1 MNGKDGANVVIVGII
16 GKHRFQLDNRKRA
29 LPIVCMENIRNE
41 IDMRQNAQ
49 HGTAEKCKA
58 FAVILASVQIGT
70 LKIILFIEKIDGHT
84 VFFELED
91 AAIEFSPGKRHG
103 NVA

>member
-1 MNGKDGANVVIVGII
+1 MNGKDGANVVIFGII
-16 GKHRFQLDNRKRA
+16 GKHRFQVDDRKRA

-41 IDMRQNAQ
+41 IDMRQNVQ

-58 FAVILASVQIGT
+58 FAVIVASVQIGT
-70 LKIILFIEKIDGHT
+70 LKIILIIEKIDGHT

-91 AAIEFSPGKRHG
+91 AAIELSPGKRHG